1 MKDRQPLGDVP
12 AEEFRKQLHELA
24 DWIADYRE
32 HIGERRISPN
42 DEPGAILAQLNATAP
57 ETAAPLDEIF
67 ADMERVIVPGVAHWA
82 HPQFMSYFG
91 CTTTSPGILAEMITG
106 ALNVNAMT
114 WRTAPAAT
122 ELETLVLDWLRQWL
136 DLPDDFM
143 VIVYD
148 TASIST
154 MHALATA
161 REQAAPN
168 TRKLGLSGRNLPTF
182 RIYTSDQAHSS
193 VEKGAIAIGIGEE
206 NVVRVPTDADF
217 RMDVAALRAM
227 ITRDQR
233 DKFKPLAAVATVGTT
248 STASVDPIPE
258 IAKICRE
265 YKMWLHIDGA
275 YGAGLALLPE
285 HKS

>member
-1 MKDRQPLGDVP
+1 MKDRRENLGDVP
-12 AEEFRKQLHELA
+12 AAEFRRQLHELA

-32 HIGERRISPN
+32 KIAERPISRNLQPGE
-42 DEPGAILAQLNATAP
+42 ILSQLDRDAP
-57 ETAAPLDEIF
+57 ESGTPFDKIFSEI
-67 ADMERVIVPGVAHWA
+67 DSVIVPGVVHWD

-91 CTTTSPGILAEMITG
+91 CTTTNPGILAEMITG

-136 DLPDDFM
+136 HLPNDFIG
-143 VIVYD
+143 VVYD

-193 VEKGAIAIGIGEE
+193 VEKGAIAIGIGED
-206 NVVRVPTDADF
+206 NVQRVPTDAEF
-217 RMDVAALRAM
+217 RMDVLALHERIASDL
-227 ITRDQR
+227 R
-233 DKFKPLAAVATVGTT
+233 KNFKPLAVVATVGTT

-258 IAKICRE
+258 IARLCRE
-265 YKMWLHIDGA
+265 HNVWL
-275 YGAGLALLPE
+275 
-285 HKS
+285 